1 MFDKLKE
8 NFKNFKD
15 DIKENAKNFK
25 NYNQMQKKDFENMSS
40 DRCILRIQRVQIAMV
55 VLTIIFIPNMLFCF
69 FSGEV
74 SGGIIFL
81 LFVCGVD
88 ISGYFG
94 IKSLK
99 KKYKQALLR
108 EKQEKEK
115 ENQNEKDN

>member
-8 NFKNFKD
+8 NF
-15 DIKENAKNFK
+15 KNFK

-40 DRCILRIQRVQIAMV
+40 DRCILHIQRVQIDMAV
-55 VLTIIFIPNMLFCF
+55 ATIILIPFMLFCF
-69 FSGEV
+69 FSGKV

-88 ISGYFG
+88 IPGYFG

-115 ENQNEKDN
+115 ENQNEKDD

>member
-15 DIKENAKNFK
+15 DIKENYKNFK

-40 DRCILRIQRVQIAMV
+40 DRCILRIQDVQMRMAV
-55 VLTIIFIPNMLFCF
+55 ATIMLIPFMLFCF
-69 FSGEV
+69 FSGKV
-74 SGGIIFL
+74 SGGIIAL
-81 LFVCGVD
+81 LFVCGID

>member
-1 MFDKLKE
+1 MKRGLK
-8 NFKNFKD
+8 
-15 DIKENAKNFK
+15 
-25 NYNQMQKKDFENMSS
+25 QKKSTGRQTLVSKVSYVKRNWQLYVFFLMPA
-40 DRCILRIQRVQIAMV
+40 L

-81 LFVCGVD
+81 LFVCGID
-88 ISGYFG
+88 IPGYFG
-94 IKSLK
+94 IRSLK

>member
-8 NFKNFKD
+8 KFKNFKN
-15 DIKENAKNFK
+15 DIKENYKNFK
-25 NYNQMQKKDFENMSS
+25 NYNQMKKKDFENMSS
-40 DRCILRIQRVQIAMV
+40 DRCILRIQDVQMNMAV
-55 VLTIIFIPNMLFCF
+55 ATIMLIPFMLFCF
-69 FSGEV
+69 FSGKV

-81 LFVCGVD
+81 PFVCGVD